1 MENRWAEWRSRSRSR
16 VRPHVPTS
24 VHAVPEQYGGITCTL
39 RGCADRKHGQ
49 KRERHDRAKW
59 ANPSKRDT
67 SANAVTRHH
76 RCSSIRQGL
85 MRNVSQEAPSRLQW
99 ITARISNSLPC
110 HSPRKRGMTLR
121 NESVSSAPLQHVPL
135 SRKIRERS
143 SAYSRR
149 CNRAESTIARGSVS
163 RI

>member
-1 MENRWAEWRSRSRSR
+1 MSRDSICGRVPFRWRIGGRNGDRVTDPGFARTCQRQFMQSRSK
-16 VRPHVPTS
+16 HG
-24 VHAVPEQYGGITCTL
+24 AITCTL
-39 RGCADRKHGQ
+39 RGCADRQHGQ

-59 ANPSKRDT
+59 ANPSKQDT

-99 ITARISNSLPC
+99 ITARISNSIPPPTLPC

-135 SRKIRERS
+135 SRKIREQS
-143 SAYSRR
+143 FA
-149 CNRAESTIARGSVS
+149 
-163 RI
+163 